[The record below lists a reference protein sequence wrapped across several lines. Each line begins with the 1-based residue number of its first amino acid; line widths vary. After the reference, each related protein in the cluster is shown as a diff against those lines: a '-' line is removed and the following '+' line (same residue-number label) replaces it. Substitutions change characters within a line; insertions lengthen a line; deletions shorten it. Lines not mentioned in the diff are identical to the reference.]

1 MMLRKLVKKR
11 RLASRLSS
19 DKLIMIP
26 VVTFKQFLQ
35 VTGEPRVEELRT
47 VKEDIHAL
55 SVRKAPMLSVAPVT
69 DLEAKLVTFK

>member
-26 VVTFKQFLQ
+26 VVIFKRFLRG
-35 VTGEPRVEELRT
+35 TRELRVEGT
-47 VKEDIHAL
+47 PIVQEDTHAL
-55 SVRKAPMLSVAPVT
+55 SVREAVILSVAQVT
-69 DLEAKLVTFK
+69 DLEARLVTFK